1 MGTNNFKLTPFFA
14 GLTLAIA
21 VFFCDWISKYF
32 ILSHFTASPKVID
45 ITSFF
50 NLILV
55 WNKGIS
61 FSLLSS
67 NSVYTPYLLSL
78 LSLTIIIIL
87 FIWLAKEKN
96 SYSALALGAI
106 IGGASGNVFDRLYY
120 GAVVDFLDFHI
131 GTWHWPAFNFA
142 DSAICL
148 GVFVLILTSFHS
160 VKDKK

>member
-1 MGTNNFKLTPFFA
+1 MGTNNFKLTPFLA

-67 NSVYTPYLLSL
+67 NSVYTPYL
-78 LSLTIIIIL
+78 
-87 FIWLAKEKN
+87 
-96 SYSALALGAI
+96 
-106 IGGASGNVFDRLYY
+106 
-120 GAVVDFLDFHI
+120 
-131 GTWHWPAFNFA
+131 
-142 DSAICL
+142 
-148 GVFVLILTSFHS
+148 
-160 VKDKK
+160 

>member
-1 MGTNNFKLTPFFA
+1 M
-14 GLTLAIA
+14 
-21 VFFCDWISKYF
+21 
-32 ILSHFTASPKVID
+32 
-45 ITSFF
+45 
-50 NLILV
+50 
-55 WNKGIS
+55 
-61 FSLLSS
+61 LSS

-131 GTWHWPAFNFA
+131 STWHWPAFNFA